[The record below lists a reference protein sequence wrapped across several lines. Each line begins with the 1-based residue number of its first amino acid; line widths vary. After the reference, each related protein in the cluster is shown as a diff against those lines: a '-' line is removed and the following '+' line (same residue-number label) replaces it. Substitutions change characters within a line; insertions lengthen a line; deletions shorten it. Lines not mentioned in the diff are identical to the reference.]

1 MRKIYGIL
9 FFIMLVCFGCQWQLK
24 PNDDDGAVNI
34 SIARY
39 DRIES
44 LYLTTG
50 DYSALQQMN
59 TYFPMQTRTL
69 IEDVLHIG
77 KVDDPETN
85 SRFLRF
91 FQDSTLQR
99 MLVDVQQEFAEMDDI
114 DEELASAFERL
125 QREMPAI
132 EIPQIYAQIGSFDQS
147 IIVADGSL
155 GVSLDKYLGA
165 DYPFYQQNYSD
176 DQRSMMNRE
185 MIVPDCLS
193 FYLLS
198 LYPMPR
204 DVMNKQESRD
214 QHMSKIQWV
223 VNEVTGRQVFK
234 NDLILAV
241 GRYMENNPR
250 QSFDDMLRCSSKTIF
265 K

>member
-1 MRKIYGIL
+1 MRKTYGIL
-9 FFIMLVCFGCQWQLK
+9 VFMMLLCFGCQWQLK
-24 PNDDDGAVNI
+24 PNDDDAAANV
-34 SIARY
+34 SVARY

-69 IEDVLHIG
+69 IEDMLHIG

-99 MLVDVQQEFAEMDDI
+99 MLIDVQQQYADMDDI
-114 DEELASAFERL
+114 NEELASAFERL
-125 QREMPAI
+125 QNEMPAI
-132 EIPQIYAQIGSFDQS
+132 EIPHIYAQIGSFDQS
-147 IIVADGSL
+147 IVVADGSL
-155 GVSLDKYLGA
+155 GISLDKYLGA
-165 DYPFYQQNYSD
+165 NYPFYQQNYSA
-176 DQRSMMNRE
+176 DQRRMMVRS

-198 LYPMPR
+198 LYPLPLEL
-204 DVMNKQESRD
+204 VNTQKGRD

-223 VNEVTGRQVFK
+223 VNEVTEREVFQS
-234 NDLILAV
+234 DFVSAV
-241 GRYMENNPR
+241 DHYMNNNKGL
-250 QSFDDMLRCSSKTIF
+250 SFDEMLRSSSETIF

>member
-9 FFIMLVCFGCQWQLK
+9 FFIMMLCFGCQWQLK
-24 PNDDDGAVNI
+24 PNDDDVANI

-59 TYFPMQTRTL
+59 TYFPMQTRTR

-85 SRFLRF
+85 SRFLHF

-99 MLVDVQQEFAEMDDI
+99 MLIDVQQQFTNMDDVN
-114 DEELASAFERL
+114 EELASAFEHL
-125 QREMPAI
+125 QDKMPALDV
-132 EIPQIYAQIGSFDQS
+132 PHIYAQIGSFDQS

-155 GVSLDKYLGA
+155 GISLDKYLGT
-165 DYPFYQQNYSD
+165 DYPFYKQNYSD
-176 DQRSMMNRE
+176 DQRRMMVRS
-185 MIVPDCLS
+185 MIVPDCLG

-198 LYPMPR
+198 FYPIPR
-204 DVMNKQESRD
+204 DMVETQKGRD

-223 VNEVTGRQVFK
+223 VNEVTEREVFQS
-234 NDLILAV
+234 DLISAV
-241 GRYMENNPR
+241 DHYMKNNR
-250 QSFDDMLRCSSKTIF
+250 SKSFDDMLRSSSKTIF

>member
-1 MRKIYGIL
+1 M
-9 FFIMLVCFGCQWQLK
+9 MLLCFGCQWQLK
-24 PNDDDGAVNI
+24 RDEDADAAIVN
-34 SIARY
+34 IARY

-85 SRFLRF
+85 RRFLRF

-99 MLVDVQQEFAEMDDI
+99 MLIDVQQQYTEMDDI
-114 DEELASAFERL
+114 NEELASAFEHL
-125 QREMPAI
+125 QDEMPA
-132 EIPQIYAQIGSFDQS
+132 
-147 IIVADGSL
+147 L
-155 GVSLDKYLGA
+155 
-165 DYPFYQQNYSD
+165 
-176 DQRSMMNRE
+176 
-185 MIVPDCLS
+185 IVPDCLG

-198 LYPMPR
+198 LYPIPS
-204 DVMNKQESRD
+204 DVVNTQEGRD

-223 VNEVTGRQVFK
+223 VNEVTGRDVFHNAMISDVNEYMK
-234 NDLILAV
+234 NN
-241 GRYMENNPR
+241 RE
-250 QSFDDMLRCSSKTIF
+250 QSFDEMLRSSNKTIF

>member
-1 MRKIYGIL
+1 MRKTYGIL
-9 FFIMLVCFGCQWQLK
+9 VFMMLLCFGCQWQLK
-24 PNDDDGAVNI
+24 PNDDDAAANV

-69 IEDVLHIG
+69 IEDMLHIG

-99 MLVDVQQEFAEMDDI
+99 MLIDVQQQYADMDDVN
-114 DEELASAFERL
+114 EELASAFERL
-125 QREMPAI
+125 QEKMPAL
-132 EIPQIYAQIGSFDQS
+132 EIPHIYAQIGSFDQS
-147 IIVADGSL
+147 IVVADGSL
-155 GVSLDKYLGA
+155 GISLDKYLGA
-165 DYPFYQQNYSD
+165 NYPFYQQNYSA
-176 DQRSMMNRE
+176 DQRRMMVRS

-198 LYPMPR
+198 LYPLPLEL
-204 DVMNKQESRD
+204 VNTQKGRD

-223 VNEVTGRQVFK
+223 VNEVTEREVFQS
-234 NDLILAV
+234 DFVSAV
-241 GRYMENNPR
+241 DHYMNNNKGL
-250 QSFDDMLRCSSKTIF
+250 SFDEMLRSSKTIF

>member
-1 MRKIYGIL
+1 MRKTYGIL
-9 FFIMLVCFGCQWQLK
+9 VFMMLLCFGCQWQLK
-24 PNDDDGAVNI
+24 PNDDDAAANV
-34 SIARY
+34 SVARY

-69 IEDVLHIG
+69 IEDMLHIG

-99 MLVDVQQEFAEMDDI
+99 MLIDVQQQYADMGDI
-114 DEELASAFERL
+114 NEELASAFERL
-125 QREMPAI
+125 QNEMPAI
-132 EIPQIYAQIGSFDQS
+132 EIPHIYAQIGSFDQS
-147 IIVADGSL
+147 VIVADGSL
-155 GVSLDKYLGA
+155 GISLDKYLGS
-165 DYPFYQQNYSD
+165 DYSFYKQNYSSE
-176 DQRSMMNRE
+176 QRRIMNRS

-204 DVMNKQESRD
+204 DLVGTQKGRD

-223 VNEVTGRQVFK
+223 VNEVIGREVFQS
-234 NDLILAV
+234 DLINSV
-241 GRYMENNPR
+241 EHYMKINKG
-250 QSFDDMLRCSSKTIF
+250 QSFDDMLRAACKTVF
-265 K
+265 Q

>member
-1 MRKIYGIL
+1 M
-9 FFIMLVCFGCQWQLK
+9 FMMLLCFGCQWQLK
-24 PNDDDGAVNI
+24 PNDDGETNI

-85 SRFLRF
+85 RRFMRF

-99 MLVDVQQEFAEMDDI
+99 MLADVSRQYSNMDDVN
-114 DEELASAFERL
+114 DELAAAFERL
-125 QREMPAI
+125 QDEMPAI
-132 EIPQIYAQIGSFDQS
+132 EMPHVYAQIGSFDQS
-147 IIVADGSL
+147 IIVAGGSL
-155 GVSLDKYLGA
+155 GISLDKYLGS
-165 DYPFYQQNYSD
+165 DYPFYQQNYRD
-176 DQRSMMNRE
+176 DQRQMMKRS
-185 MIVPDCLS
+185 MIVPDCLG

-198 LYPMPR
+198 LYPIPLDMVNTQEGR
-204 DVMNKQESRD
+204 DR
-214 QHMSKIQWV
+214 HMSKIQWV
-223 VNEVTGRQVFK
+223 VNEVMSREVFK
-234 NDLILAV
+234 SDMISAV
-241 GRYMENNPR
+241 ARYMENNKD
-250 QSFDDMLRCSSKTIF
+250 QTFDDMLRSGSKTIF
-265 K
+265 Q

>member
-1 MRKIYGIL
+1 MM
-9 FFIMLVCFGCQWQLK
+9 MLLCFGCQWQLK
-24 PNDDDGAVNI
+24 PNDGDGAANI

-44 LYLTTG
+44 LYLSTG

-99 MLVDVQQEFAEMDDI
+99 MLIDVQQQFADMDDVN
-114 DEELASAFERL
+114 EELASAFERL
-125 QREMPAI
+125 QEEMPAI

-155 GVSLDKYLGA
+155 GISLDKYLGA
-165 DYPFYQQNYSD
+165 DYPFYQENYSEE
-176 DQRSMMNRE
+176 QRRMMDRS
-185 MIVPDCLS
+185 MIVPDCLG

-198 LYPMPR
+198 LYPMSG
-204 DVMNKQESRD
+204 DVMATQTGRD

-223 VNEVTGRQVFK
+223 VNEVMRRNVFDNDMIAAVDHYMK
-234 NDLILAV
+234 NNRGMTLDDL
-241 GRYMENNPR
+241 
-250 QSFDDMLRCSSKTIF
+250 LRSPNKTIF